1 MKIEELSAAWLAAR
15 QAEADAN
22 AKRLEI
28 EQQILQ
34 LIPPREE
41 GSMSTEL
48 QNGWKVRTS
57 GKMIYSGDIDR
68 LLELTRSW
76 PEKPVKSKLELDT
89 SMLRA
94 IRSDRPD
101 LWRAI
106 APAITVKP
114 AKTGVNV
121 EVPDGL

>member
-1 MKIEELSAAWLAAR
+1 MKIEELCAAWVAAR

-22 AKRLEI
+22 AKRIEI

-48 QNGWKVRTS
+48 PNGWKVRTS

-76 PEKPVKSKLELDT
+76 PEKPVRSRLEIDT

-101 LWRAI
+101 LWRSI
-106 APAITVKP
+106 APAITVRP
-114 AKTGVNV
+114 AKTGVSV